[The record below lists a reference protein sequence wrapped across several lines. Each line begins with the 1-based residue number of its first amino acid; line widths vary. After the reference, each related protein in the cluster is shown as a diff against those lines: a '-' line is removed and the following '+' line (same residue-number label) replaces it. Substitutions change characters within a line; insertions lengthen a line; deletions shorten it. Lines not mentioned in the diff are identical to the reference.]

1 MPLLTPEWSLPPGV
15 QARFSTRAG
24 GVSKPP
30 YTSLNLGDHVGDDP
44 RAVLENRNILKTQL
58 PSEPLW
64 LKQTHGVA
72 VSTPRSRSLFQKVGI
87 EADAAVTNVPN
98 EVLVVMTADCLP
110 VLFSSSNGEVVGV
123 AHAGWRGLCG
133 GVLEST
139 VQEILRLSTDLKPA
153 DILVWLG
160 PAIGPQAF
168 EVGEDV
174 VDAFCS
180 DGLAIP
186 PDAFVPI
193 AGREGKYLANLYLLA
208 RQRLLALGL
217 KDIRGG
223 THCTYQEKEHF
234 FSYRRDGLTGRF
246 ASFIWISA

>member
-1 MPLLTPEWSLPPGV
+1 MAKW
-15 QARFSTRAG
+15 
-24 GVSKPP
+24 
-30 YTSLNLGDHVGDDP
+30 
-44 RAVLENRNILKTQL
+44 
-58 PSEPLW
+58 W
-64 LKQTHGVA
+64 
-72 VSTPRSRSLFQKVGI
+72 
-87 EADAAVTNVPN
+87 
-98 EVLVVMTADCLP
+98 
-110 VLFSSSNGEVVGV
+110 GV

-139 VQEILRLSTDLKPA
+139 MQEILRLSTDLKPE

-160 PAIGPQAF
+160 PAIGPHAF

-180 DGLAIP
+180 DGLPIP
-186 PDAFVPI
+186 RDAFVPI

-208 RQRLLALGL
+208 WQRLLALGL